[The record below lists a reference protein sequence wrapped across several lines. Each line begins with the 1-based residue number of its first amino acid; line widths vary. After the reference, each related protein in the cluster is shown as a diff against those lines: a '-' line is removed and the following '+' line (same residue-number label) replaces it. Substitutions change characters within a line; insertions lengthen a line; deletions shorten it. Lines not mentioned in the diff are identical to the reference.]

1 MTLISSDQ
9 RDAVEKLRQRLV
21 SSAETLTTN
30 KAEVKLVRNQS
41 SEAKVRGFT
50 LIQDEPASIAGGATG
65 PTPTDYLMASV
76 GMCENVI
83 FVRNACLAG
92 VSIDSLE
99 TLVSGVWDMK
109 GLFDIDN
116 VQPFFK
122 TITVETRVTSK
133 EPVEKLAELARLTH
147 RRCPVH
153 ATLSRAT
160 EMKFTLIVNGQN
172 IPL

>member
-1 MTLISSDQ
+1 
-9 RDAVEKLRQRLV
+9 
-21 SSAETLTTN
+21 
-30 KAEVKLVRNQS
+30 VRNQS

-50 LIQDEPASIAGGATG
+50 LTQDEPASIAGGATG
-65 PTPTDYLMASV
+65 PTPTGYLTASV
-76 GMCENVI
+76 GMCENVV

-92 VSIDSLE
+92 ISIDSLE
-99 TLVSGVWDMK
+99 TMVSCIWDMK

-122 TITVETRVTSK
+122 TINVETRVTSK
-133 EPVEKLAELARLTH
+133 EPSEKLAEVARVTH

-172 IPL
+172 VQL